1 MHGSYVKRKRTEFAI
16 PGQKTLTSTFKK
28 PRDRFGSDHIMS
40 MRVRFSDMGAMW
52 FVVSVV
58 IVDGASRAWLFYV
71 TRTTQSQRQ
80 VCVVVERQNVRPH
93 CRGFN

>member
-1 MHGSYVKRKRTEFAI
+1 
-16 PGQKTLTSTFKK
+16 
-28 PRDRFGSDHIMS
+28 MS
-40 MRVRFSDMGAMW
+40 MRVSFSDMGAMW

-93 CRGFN
+93 CRGFNRVACHTHTDYVQQLHVDCTSQCLVRF